1 MNLYILPV
9 HRVLLEY
16 VLKLGDM
23 IFFPGN
29 VSNDDIELSSLSEN
43 EKDKLRFIAEKNRS
57 FFKEILIGV
66 SFLLLSSEY
75 DIKEINNDI
84 TLLDKILNDA
94 NRRLDYVRILECS
107 FNRSEYTIGIP
118 GLIVDSWY

>member
-43 EKDKLRFIAEKNRS
+43 EKDKLLYRN
-57 FFKEILIGV
+57 
-66 SFLLLSSEY
+66 
-75 DIKEINNDI
+75 
-84 TLLDKILNDA
+84 
-94 NRRLDYVRILECS
+94 
-107 FNRSEYTIGIP
+107 
-118 GLIVDSWY
+118 